1 MRRNDDAMKTSAD
14 NKKTFSKKQVVFIN
28 SVMNKLIVAILI
40 IVLTIGCKK
49 KDYLKVTHDS
59 LLYSKTVKKLN
70 DIVLENN
77 FPPMIAARNYAYANI
92 AAYEVIAAGDKK
104 YTSLAGQIHSLQPI
118 PKPGKK
124 DKVDYPFAALIAFCK
139 VGNAVTFPEGSMD
152 AYVTELKDKAEDA
165 DMPSDVFDGSVRYA
179 NLVADSIMS
188 WSKNDNYAKI
198 RSASKFSVTDEE
210 GRWLPTPP
218 MYAQAVE
225 PHWMEI
231 RTLVMDSCSQFKPIR
246 PPKYEP
252 KNKSSVF
259 YNAMMMVK
267 NCVDSLTPE
276 QKHIA
281 DFWDDNSFKLN
292 VNGHVM
298 YATKKFSPAG
308 HWMNIVGIIAANKK
322 ADFNTT
328 VSAYAET
335 SIALFEAFISC
346 WDEKFRSNYIRPE
359 TAINKY
365 VSPEW
370 QPYIQTPPFPEYTS
384 GHAVISAAAAEVIT
398 HYFGDKVQYTDS
410 SELEFGVPNRSFPSV
425 REAAKE
431 AAISRVYGGIHYKY
445 SCDVGRE
452 AGIKVGTFVLQRL
465 KMKN

>member
-1 MRRNDDAMKTSAD
+1 
-14 NKKTFSKKQVVFIN
+14 
-28 SVMNKLIVAILI
+28 MNKLIVAVTIIIL
-40 IVLTIGCKK
+40 LNSCKK
-49 KDYLKVTHDS
+49 ADYAKVTHNP
-59 LLYSKTVKKLN
+59 LLYSATVKKLN
-70 DIVLENN
+70 DIILENN

-104 YTSLAGQIHSLQPI
+104 YTSLADQIHALHAT
-118 PKPGKK
+118 PKPDKK
-124 DKVDYPFAALIAFCK
+124 EKIDFPFAALIAFCK

-152 AYVTELKDKAEDA
+152 AYVHELTTKAEDA
-165 DMPSDVFDGSVRYA
+165 GMPSDVLTNTVKYA

-198 RSASKFSVTDEE
+198 RSASKFSVTSEE
-210 GRWLPTPP
+210 GRWVPTPP

-231 RTLVMDSCSQFKPIR
+231 RTLVMDSCSQFKPVR

-252 KNKSSVF
+252 KNKASAF
-259 YNAMMMVK
+259 YNAMMIVK
-267 NCVDSLTPE
+267 NSVDSLTPE
-276 QKHIA
+276 QKHMA

-298 YATKKFSPAG
+298 YATKKFSPGG

-365 VSPEW
+365 INAEW

-384 GHAVISAAAAEVIT
+384 GHAVISAAAAEVMN
-398 HYFGDKVQYTDS
+398 HYFGDNVPFTDS
-410 SELEFGVPNRSFPSV
+410 SELEFGVANRSFTSV

-431 AAISRVYGGIHYKY
+431 AAISRVYGGIHFKH
-445 SCDVGRE
+445 SCDIGHEEGV
-452 AGIKVGTFVLQRL
+452 KVGTFVLQHL
-465 KMKN
+465 KMKR